1 MNILVPSQLFLR
13 VDEKIYANF
22 AHKDQSLG
30 HYPLFVYVRLFSLAF
45 NSGFVSLPQRELA
58 DDVRISPRAL
68 QNALRVLVNTG
79 YIHIENTP
87 GRPSTYRLLLSD
99 HVRRQIRKFDLIDN
113 PSWYARGTASPETGE
128 TARVSGQ
135 PPHTV
140 RTPRAH
146 GAHPLYNVYKNNKNK
161 KDTPPTP
168 PLPQTRRMPPRG
180 ESGREGDFSSDF
192 SGLNADFSR
201 LYGVYPIKKGKSG
214 AFQAYRELARAG
226 DLPALDRLLEVIA
239 AFKTDDDQW
248 RRGYA
253 PYLATWLRERRWDD
267 EVLVRRS
274 DAKTPAETTPVPER
288 KLTAWTPPPAKPMT
302 QLPAETEKT
311 VTELSASLCALW
323 PVPAGK
329 MAIAAFLRSC
339 AASGTL
345 PPPSALLFA
354 AKEYLAA
361 TAAPRGLWTWLDK
374 NLRGISGRQA
384 GNRKAA

>member
-1 MNILVPSQLFLR
+1 M
-13 VDEKIYANF
+13 
-22 AHKDQSLG
+22 
-30 HYPLFVYVRLFSLAF
+30 
-45 NSGFVSLPQRELA
+45 
-58 DDVRISPRAL
+58 
-68 QNALRVLVNTG
+68 
-79 YIHIENTP
+79 
-87 GRPSTYRLLLSD
+87 
-99 HVRRQIRKFDLIDN
+99 
-113 PSWYARGTASPETGE
+113 
-128 TARVSGQ
+128 
-135 PPHTV
+135 PPHS
-140 RTPRAH
+140 
-146 GAHPLYNVYKNNKNK
+146 
-161 KDTPPTP
+161 
-168 PLPQTRRMPPRG
+168 

-201 LYGVYPIKKGKSG
+201 LYSVYPIKKGKSG
-214 AFQAYRELARAG
+214 AFQAYRERARAG

-239 AFKTDDDQW
+239 AFKSEDDQW

-267 EVLVRRS
+267 EVLVRS
-274 DAKTPAETTPVPER
+274 GAKTPAETMPVPER

-302 QLPAETEKT
+302 QLPSETEKT

-345 PPPSALLFA
+345 PPPSTLLFA

-361 TAAPRGLWTWLDK
+361 TAAPRGLWIWLDT
-374 NLRGISGRQA
+374 NFSGRETQA